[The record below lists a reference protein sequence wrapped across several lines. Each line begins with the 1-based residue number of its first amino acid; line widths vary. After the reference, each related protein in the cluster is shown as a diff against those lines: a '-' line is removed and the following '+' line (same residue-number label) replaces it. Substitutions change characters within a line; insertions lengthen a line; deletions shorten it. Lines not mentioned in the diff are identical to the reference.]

1 MKGFVPTPQP
11 IVDLMVEKLFS
22 GANPKNNDIILDP
35 GCGTGA
41 FIEGIIRWCNTH
53 SVNIPKVVGID
64 SDPKHIS
71 VIGEKFKNFPS
82 IEIRNEDFLLG
93 ELELFDYIIGNPPYV
108 PITKLSEPEKESFKR
123 IFETAKSRFDL
134 YLLFFEQGL
143 KHLKSDGKLV
153 FITPEKYLYVKSAST
168 LRKILSRKQ
177 IIEIQMIHENSFG
190 DLTTYPTITT
200 VLNSLPNCPTKFVLR
215 DGIVKFLEIPTN
227 GDSWLPTINGN
238 NHVSKGITLK
248 DLSIRISCGVATGA
262 DSVFIHKTK
271 DLNPNLRDFSYPTIS
286 GRQLTPVKEIPKST
300 DSMIIPYSKTGDLI
314 PEHRLG
320 FLENYLSKPSIRSKL
335 LKRTC
340 VTRKPWY
347 AFHENPPL
355 IDILKPKIL
364 CKDIT
369 AKPHFWLDKEGSIVP
384 RHSVYYIVPKNPNQ
398 IEKICDY
405 LNSDDVRHWL
415 EANCQRAA
423 SGFLRLQSSIIKL
436 IPIPN
441 TLLDSS
447 HFFVSKI

>member
-1 MKGFVPTPQP
+1 MKGFVPTPNP
-11 IVDLMVEKLFS
+11 IVDLMVEKLFN
-22 GANPKNNDIILDP
+22 GTTPQENDVVLDP

-41 FIEGIIRWCNTH
+41 FIEGIIRWCNSK
-53 SVNIPKVVGID
+53 SVNIPKVIGIESD
-64 SDPKHIS
+64 SKHITA
-71 VIGEKFKNFPS
+71 IGEKFKTFPS
-82 IEIRNEDFLLG
+82 IEIRHEDFLLD

-108 PITKLSEPEKESFKR
+108 PITKLSESEKKCYRSLFESAR
-123 IFETAKSRFDL
+123 NRFDL
-134 YLLFFEQGL
+134 YILFFEQAL

-153 FITPEKYLYVKSAST
+153 FITPEKYLYVKTASN
-168 LRKILSRKQ
+168 LRKILSEKQ
-177 IIEIQMIHENSFG
+177 IIEIQMIQENSFG
-190 DLTTYPTITT
+190 ELITYPTITSIKNQYA
-200 VLNSLPNCPTKFVLR
+200 NSPTKFILR
-215 DGIVKFLEIPTN
+215 DGIVKYLEIPRN

-238 NHVSKGITLK
+238 NHVSKGITLE

-262 DSVFIHKTK
+262 DSVFIQKTK
-271 DLNPNLRDFSYPTIS
+271 DLNPDLKNFSYPTIS
-286 GRQLTPVKEIPKST
+286 GRQLTTVKEIPKST
-300 DSMIIPYSKTGDLI
+300 DSMIIPYTKTGELL
-314 PEHRLG
+314 PEHMLG
-320 FLENYLSKPSIRSKL
+320 FLEKYLSKPANRSKL
-335 LKRTC
+335 IQRTC

-369 AKPHFWLDKEGSIVP
+369 AKPYFWVDREGTIVP

-405 LNSDDVRHWL
+405 LNSDDVRDWL

-447 HFFVSKI
+447 HFFVSTI